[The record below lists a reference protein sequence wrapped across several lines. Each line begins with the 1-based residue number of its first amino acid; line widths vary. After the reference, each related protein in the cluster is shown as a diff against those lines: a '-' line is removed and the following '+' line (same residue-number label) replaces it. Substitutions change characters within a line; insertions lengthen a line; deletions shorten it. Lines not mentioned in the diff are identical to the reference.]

1 MGDVRRRG
9 PAAAIPAGRLALLL
23 LAAFLI
29 SISLAARE
37 ARAAPPI
44 PMTTQ
49 GVAVD
54 ASGSPL
60 PAGTLIRTFLDGV
73 DYSND
78 TTVLDAAGDFSVATA
93 GNLVLNATTPEPS
106 AVKTGANLGE
116 SILYAA
122 GPFTQTLTHS
132 RRRVPWSPTRPGTKA
147 LELGGAGRTPAALR
161 IQGIVT
167 QPVQGGPQYV
177 FLCNPTGTGASLS
190 DYYLE
195 VDAPG
200 TYYGGN
206 LTLNGTIAGGSEA
219 RVNLT
224 SPFSLVPTG
233 DALKLVY
240 RNPGGASASAG
251 GRDIVIDRLEYNAT
265 ANGTLDWQPGNT
277 IMGNAP
283 APGPGRRPG
292 G

>member
-1 MGDVRRRG
+1 M
-9 PAAAIPAGRLALLL
+9 
-23 LAAFLI
+23 
-29 SISLAARE
+29 ARNHSWCAQKCAQE
-37 ARAAPPI
+37 
-44 PMTTQ
+44 
-49 GVAVD
+49 G
-54 ASGSPL
+54 
-60 PAGTLIRTFLDGV
+60 
-73 DYSND
+73 
-78 TTVLDAAGDFSVATA
+78 AT
-93 GNLVLNATTPEPS
+93 
-106 AVKTGANLGE
+106 LGE
-116 SILYAA
+116 SILEAA
-122 GPFTQTLTHS
+122 GPSTQTLTYCQQVV
-132 RRRVPWSPTRPGTKA
+132 RWSPNRTVNQD
-147 LELGGAGRTPAALR
+147 LQLGSAATTPAALR

-167 QPVQGGPQYV
+167 QPARGGPQYV

-283 APGPGRRPG
+283 APGPVLSSTRTSSPPRPRARSSSARW
-292 G
+292 